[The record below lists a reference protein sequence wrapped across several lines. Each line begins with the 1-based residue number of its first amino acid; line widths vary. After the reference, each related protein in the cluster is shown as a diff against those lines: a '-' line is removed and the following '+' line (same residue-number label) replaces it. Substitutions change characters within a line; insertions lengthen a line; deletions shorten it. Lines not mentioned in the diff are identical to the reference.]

1 MMTEIVATEGDDL
14 RVGMPLEVTFRQV
27 EDFSVPVFRSR
38 T

>member
-1 MMTEIVATEGDDL
+1 MMTEIVATEGGEL

-27 EDFSVPVFRSR
+27 ADFSVPVFRSR